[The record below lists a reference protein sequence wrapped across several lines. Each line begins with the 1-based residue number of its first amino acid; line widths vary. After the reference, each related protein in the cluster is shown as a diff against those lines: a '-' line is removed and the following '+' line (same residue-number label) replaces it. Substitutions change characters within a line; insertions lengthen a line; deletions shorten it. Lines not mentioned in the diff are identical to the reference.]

1 MDAATGTAARPRP
14 PVRITANLFG
24 VGFGLAGLAAAWQ
37 AAAPVTSAPGWVAD
51 ALAVA
56 AAAAWLAAGS
66 AWITQLLIGQR
77 GLSSELHDQVLGPFV
92 SLLPIVGMLL
102 ALDLYSHGPGAGR
115 VLFGLFAAATLLLG
129 CWLTGQ
135 WVTDRVE
142 FDAVH
147 PGYFLPMVAGG
158 LIAAQGAALL
168 GWPGLSRGLFGIGVL
183 FWLLLGPLILAR
195 PIIGPPLPPAL
206 SPTLAIEV
214 APSALAGNAYLALTG
229 GSFDTVTWA
238 LTGFTIVMAVMQ
250 LRLIPLYRRA
260 PFGPG
265 TWSFT
270 FSYAVAATFALHWI
284 SHEHPPGAAAW
295 TWAVLALITAIIAII
310 AARTVLAL
318 TLGQFL
324 PRSPRQSPREMR
336 QASAAAP
343 ATSATSADRSPEGE
357 SER

>member
-1 MDAATGTAARPRP
+1 MDAATGMAARPRP

-24 VGFGLAGLAAAWQ
+24 IGFGLAGLAACWQ
-37 AAAPVTSAPGWVAD
+37 VAAPAISAPGWVAD
-51 ALAVA
+51 ALAAA
-56 AAAAWLAAGS
+56 AAAAWLAVWS
-66 AWITQLLIGQR
+66 AWAAQLATGQR
-77 GLSSELHDQVLGPFV
+77 SLRSELHDQVLGPFV

-102 ALDLYSHGPGAGR
+102 ALDLYPHAPGAGR
-115 VLFGLFAAATLLLG
+115 VLFGVFAAATLLLG

-135 WVTDRVE
+135 WITDRVE
-142 FDAVH
+142 LDAVH

-168 GWPGLSRGLFGIGVL
+168 GWPGLSRGLFGIGIL
-183 FWLLLGPLILAR
+183 PWLLLGPLILAR
-195 PIIGPPLPPAL
+195 PIIRPPLPAAL

-214 APSALAGNAYLALTG
+214 APAALAGNAYLALTG

-238 LTGFTIVMAVMQ
+238 LAGFTIVMAAVQ
-250 LRLIPLYRRA
+250 LRLIPLYRTA

-270 FSYAVAATFALHWI
+270 FAYAAAAAFALRWI

-295 TWAVLALITAIIAII
+295 TWAVLALITALIAVI

-318 TLGQFL
+318 ALGQFL
-324 PRSPRQSPREMR
+324 PRPQPQPAH
-336 QASAAAP
+336 QAEPAP
-343 ATSATSADRSPEGE
+343 TAHHQHRA
-357 SER
+357 